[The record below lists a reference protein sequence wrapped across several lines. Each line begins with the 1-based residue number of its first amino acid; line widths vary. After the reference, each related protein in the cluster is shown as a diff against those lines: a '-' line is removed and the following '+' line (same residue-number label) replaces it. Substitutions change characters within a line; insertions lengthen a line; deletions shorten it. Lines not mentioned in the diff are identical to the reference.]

1 MRYYFKINDTEF
13 NASQLQIKS
22 VYRNE
27 NIQTN
32 LLGDLLIDR
41 AGTEKLKV
49 SVQFN
54 LLTEDQMSAL
64 RNAYENVTCTAVFD
78 RGNTRLQKQMRIPD
92 FTEPSPVYPYGDKS
106 NGIIYPSIV
115 IDLEEI

>member
-13 NASQLQIKS
+13 NASQLQIGS

-27 NIQTN
+27 NVQTN
-32 LLGDLLIDR
+32 LLGSLLIDR

-54 LLTEDQMSAL
+54 LLTEEQMETLRSAY
-64 RNAYENVTCTAVFD
+64 ANVTCTATFD
-78 RGNTRLQKQMRIPD
+78 RGNTRVQKEMRIPD
-92 FTEPSPVYPYGDKS
+92 FTEPPPVYPYGDKS

-115 IDLEEI
+115 VELEEI